1 MISDIEI
8 ENIVESSNS
17 NVFIYTIFKRPF
29 DYPFDIVSRVFKIE
43 GSQIIATNKI
53 KKFKD
58 LKECF
63 SYFEGHGLTFL
74 YADKKDHFN
83 IVGSFI

>member
-29 DYPFDIVSRVFKIE
+29 DYPWDIIARVFKIE
-43 GSQIIATNKI
+43 KGQVIATNKI

-74 YADKKDHFN
+74 YADKTDPFN
-83 IVGSFI
+83 MVGSFI